1 MSTYE
6 TAQNQFITVDGIKF
20 AYRRFGAKQ
29 GVPLTLC
36 MHFRGTMDHWDPAL
50 INPIAAK
57 RPIITIDNAGVGR
70 SEGEVP
76 KQYKQWAQ
84 YYINVLR
91 ALGVNKTDVM
101 GFSMGGCV
109 AQLVALNG
117 KDLVRRLILCGTM
130 PSTGEGVVPAPS
142 LKAFNAL
149 NAAKTEEDH
158 KEAFLM
164 SMFNTSDKS
173 RAAGEAAWKRITNAR
188 KDRTDHVDPA
198 NARRQGIAF
207 AKFMDPK
214 QAKDASYDRL
224 EELRIPVL
232 IANGSEDL
240 LLPTENSIVIWK
252 KLKNAQAQLHL
263 YPDSGHG
270 FLYQYADDFSK
281 LINIFLDDEPKLS
294 SRL

>member
-1 MSTYE
+1 
-6 TAQNQFITVDGIKF
+6 
-20 AYRRFGAKQ
+20 
-29 GVPLTLC
+29 
-36 MHFRGTMDHWDPAL
+36 MDHWDPAL

-76 KQYKQWAQ
+76 KQFAQWAQ
-84 YYINVLR
+84 YYINVLH
-91 ALGVNKTDVM
+91 AIGVKKTDVL

-117 KDLVRRLILCGTM
+117 QGLVRRLILCGTM
-130 PSTGEGVVPAPS
+130 PSIGEGTVPAPS
-142 LKAFNAL
+142 LEPFNRL
-149 NAAKTEEDH
+149 KAAKTEEEQ

-173 RAAGEAAWKRITNAR
+173 RVAGEAAWKRIAGAR
-188 KDRTDHVDPA
+188 KDRSDHVDPG
-198 NARRQGIAF
+198 NSHRQGIAF

-232 IANGSEDL
+232 IANG
-240 LLPTENSIVIWK
+240 
-252 KLKNAQAQLHL
+252 
-263 YPDSGHG
+263 
-270 FLYQYADDFSK
+270 
-281 LINIFLDDEPKLS
+281 KLS
-294 SRL
+294 VELWY

>member
-20 AYRRFGAKQ
+20 AYRRFGSTN
-29 GVPLTLC
+29 GVPLTLL

-57 RPIITIDNAGVGR
+57 RPVIMIDNAGVGR

-76 KQYKQWAQ
+76 KQYFMWAQ

-91 ALGVNKTDVM
+91 ALEVKQTDVM

-130 PSTGEGVVPAPS
+130 PSSGEGTVSAPD
-142 LKAFNAL
+142 LTPFNL
-149 NAAKTEEDH
+149 LLAAKTEEEQ
-158 KEAFLM
+158 KNAFM
-164 SMFNTSDKS
+164 VSMFGVSEKS
-173 RAAGEAAWKRITNAR
+173 KAAGEEVWKRITGAR
-188 KDRTDHVDPA
+188 KDRTDHVEVG
-198 NARRQGIAF
+198 NARRQAIAF

-224 EELRIPVL
+224 GELTIPVL
-232 IANGSEDL
+232 IANGSDDV
-240 LLPTENSIVIWK
+240 LLPTENSIVMWR

-270 FLYQYADDFSK
+270 FLYQYADEFSK
-281 LINIFLDDEPKLS
+281 LINVFLGDESRVS

>member
-1 MSTYE
+1 MSTYD

-20 AYRRFGAKQ
+20 AYRRFGQ
-29 GVPLTLC
+29 TNGVPLTLL

-57 RPIITIDNAGVGR
+57 RPIIMIDNAGVGR
-70 SEGEVP
+70 SEGQVP
-76 KQYKQWAQ
+76 KQYFLWAQ

-91 ALGVNKTDVM
+91 ALGIDKTDVM
-101 GFSMGGCV
+101 GFSMGGCA

-117 KDLVRRLILCGTM
+117 QGLVRRLILCGTM
-130 PSTGEGVVPAPS
+130 PSSGEGTVPAPD
-142 LKAFNAL
+142 LTPFNL
-149 NAAKTEEDH
+149 LSGAKTEEEH
-158 KEAFLM
+158 KNAFM
-164 SMFNTSDKS
+164 ISMFGTSAKS
-173 RAAGEAAWKRITNAR
+173 KAAGEAAWKRITGAR
-188 KDRTDHVDPA
+188 KDRTEHVDPE

-232 IANGSEDL
+232 IANGSDDL
-240 LLPTENSIVIWK
+240 LLPTENSIVMWR

-270 FLYQYADDFSK
+270 FLYQYADEFSK
-281 LINIFLDDEPKLS
+281 LINVFLGDEHKVS

>member
-1 MSTYE
+1 
-6 TAQNQFITVDGIKF
+6 
-20 AYRRFGAKQ
+20 
-29 GVPLTLC
+29 

-57 RPIITIDNAGVGR
+57 RPIITIDNSGVGR
-70 SEGEVP
+70 SAGEVP
-76 KQYKQWAQ
+76 KQFTQWAQ
-84 YYINVLR
+84 HYLNVLR
-91 ALGVNKTDVM
+91 AIGVDKTDVL

-117 KDLVRRLILCGTM
+117 KDVVRRLILCGTM
-130 PSTGEGVVPAPS
+130 PSTGEGTVPAPS
-142 LKAFNAL
+142 LEPFNRL
-149 NAAKTEEDH
+149 KSAKTEEEQ

-173 RAAGEAAWKRITNAR
+173 RVAGEAAWKRIIGAR
-188 KDRTDHVDPA
+188 KDRCGHVDSA
-198 NARRQGIAF
+198 NSHRQGIAF

-232 IANGSEDL
+232 IANGELSVEFAAMNTDVKLGSEDV
-240 LLPTENSIVIWK
+240 LLPTENSYVIWK

-270 FLYQYADDFSK
+270 FLWQYADQFSK
-281 LINIFLDDEPKLS
+281 LINDFLDDEPRLS

>member
-1 MSTYE
+1 MATYE
-6 TAQNQFITVDGIKF
+6 TAQDQFVTVDGIKF
-20 AYRRFGAKQ
+20 AYRRFGSEH

-70 SEGEVP
+70 SGGEVP
-76 KQYKQWAQ
+76 KQFAQWAQ

-91 ALGVNKTDVM
+91 AIGVSKTDVL

-117 KDLVRRLILCGTM
+117 QGLVRRLILCGTM
-130 PSTGEGVVPAPS
+130 PSTGEGTVSAPS
-142 LKAFNAL
+142 LEPFNRL
-149 NAAKTEEDH
+149 KAAKTDEEQ

-173 RAAGEAAWKRITNAR
+173 RVAGEAAWKRITGAR
-188 KDRTDHVDPA
+188 KDRSDHVSPA
-198 NARRQGIAF
+198 NSHRQGIAF

-214 QAKDASYDRL
+214 QAKDASYNRL

-270 FLYQYADDFSK
+270 FLWQYADQFSK
-281 LINIFLDDEPKLS
+281 LINVFLGDEPSLS